1 MKKQLFILINL
12 LGLSF
17 TLFAQSPGDYRSIA
31 NGNWNDATKWETFN
45 GSSWVNTT
53 TYPGQNA
60 GTGTVTIIHETEIKI
75 TTNVPHPITNLAVIT
90 NFQSEYYVPEVVP
103 SAVLSFS
110 SELPV
115 TLNVSGNVSIRGTLK
130 TDDRNGSKSHILSI
144 GRSLDVGEPVFL
156 NYDCYCWWSIVEFQ
170 TVNGDD
176 KINITFNTTDPTS
189 TISGPIGISF
199 HDVTF
204 NGAGITLYTPI
215 TIAGTASF
223 INGIVGIYFL
233 TGYDSGEHM
242 PGYYGGS
249 IGFLD
254 GSAISGGSNVSYV
267 EGSVAKVGDDPF
279 TFPIGSAGVYAPLT
293 ISAPVGQSE
302 NFVASYRRGNLGY
315 KTVTDPTISSISY
328 CEMWELYPNGYSG
341 NYGLDVTVGWTP
353 SSGCSY
359 SPGYISNV
367 SEVTLAHANWD
378 EGYDSHGGTGT
389 GTISNGSVTMSN
401 VSTFGSFTLGNVG
414 LACQIPTEF
423 KTSNITT
430 NSAFV
435 EWAAVPTAENYHVYY
450 RPGYGDWISA
460 ATSTTSR
467 SITLSGLTPNSFYD
481 VIVRSNCGSTASH
494 YRRVQLK
501 TNIACGT
508 PTGLSATNITTNSAT
523 LNWSAVPNAIKYSIN
538 YNPHIGSTI
547 TVTDIYALSY
557 NLSGLVA
564 NYGYNWV
571 VKAYCAEGDGL
582 YAQSNFTTAPICMD
596 NYEVNNMSSQA
607 RTINTGSVIS
617 AGISNGAD
625 IDWFRVTTPNTN
637 STNLTVS
644 LSNLFADYDLYVYN
658 KSLKLI
664 GSSTAS
670 NLTSE
675 LVKYNSN
682 ARRATYYIMVK
693 GKNGAFNNSYCYNLL
708 AEVSSISGSINSVAA
723 PKIELMDEVDRQSLY
738 PNPASGFVNFSF
750 NSTIEGQVNVQILNS
765 AGKLVKQSSV
775 RVSKG
780 FNLVK
785 IPVNDIRP
793 GMYLL
798 KLNKGEMNITKRFMK
813 AE

>member
-1 MKKQLFILINL
+1 
-12 LGLSF
+12 
-17 TLFAQSPGDYRSIA
+17 
-31 NGNWNDATKWETFN
+31 
-45 GSSWVNTT
+45 
-53 TYPGQNA
+53 
-60 GTGTVTIIHETEIKI
+60 
-75 TTNVPHPITNLAVIT
+75 
-90 NFQSEYYVPEVVP
+90 
-103 SAVLSFS
+103 
-110 SELPV
+110 
-115 TLNVSGNVSIRGTLK
+115 
-130 TDDRNGSKSHILSI
+130 
-144 GRSLDVGEPVFL
+144 
-156 NYDCYCWWSIVEFQ
+156 
-170 TVNGDD
+170 
-176 KINITFNTTDPTS
+176 
-189 TISGPIGISF
+189 
-199 HDVTF
+199 
-204 NGAGITLYTPI
+204 
-215 TIAGTASF
+215 
-223 INGIVGIYFL
+223 
-233 TGYDSGEHM
+233 
-242 PGYYGGS
+242 
-249 IGFLD
+249 
-254 GSAISGGSNVSYV
+254 
-267 EGSVAKVGDDPF
+267 
-279 TFPIGSAGVYAPLT
+279 
-293 ISAPVGQSE
+293 
-302 NFVASYRRGNLGY
+302 
-315 KTVTDPTISSISY
+315 
-328 CEMWELYPNGYSG
+328 
-341 NYGLDVTVGWTP
+341 
-353 SSGCSY
+353 
-359 SPGYISNV
+359 
-367 SEVTLAHANWD
+367 
-378 EGYDSHGGTGT
+378 
-389 GTISNGSVTMSN
+389 
-401 VSTFGSFTLGNVG
+401 
-414 LACQIPTEF
+414 
-423 KTSNITT
+423 
-430 NSAFV
+430 
-435 EWAAVPTAENYHVYY
+435 
-450 RPGYGDWISA
+450 
-460 ATSTTSR
+460 
-467 SITLSGLTPNSFYD
+467 
-481 VIVRSNCGSTASH
+481 
-494 YRRVQLK
+494 
-501 TNIACGT
+501 
-508 PTGLSATNITTNSAT
+508 
-523 LNWSAVPNAIKYSIN
+523 
-538 YNPHIGSTI
+538 
-547 TVTDIYALSY
+547 
-557 NLSGLVA
+557 LVA